1 MRYFAFLLV
10 VLLSLPPVRAAESG
24 DRPFILVL
32 NAFPPELNA
41 TLKQLNLDPAASALP
56 RPKGIP
62 MFKGQVDGK
71 DVVVVQTGMS
81 MVNAAMSLQIALD
94 RFPATHV
101 LFAGIAGGI
110 DPALHIGDVVIPE
123 KWAYHAEASYFN
135 SDGKG
140 GYVPSPYFTS
150 RYPKLKYANHG
161 MIFPDEVQAI
171 KDGQEHFAYIASFPA
186 DPGLL
191 QVARRAVAALGE
203 LKAADDGRLLKVE
216 IGGTGVTG
224 PVFMD
229 NADYRKHV
237 MAVWKAR
244 CIDMESTA
252 YAHVCHTNG
261 VPFLAI
267 RSLSDLAGGQE
278 GENPELAHRELSSEI
293 AVRVLRAIIKEL

>member
-1 MRYFAFLLV
+1 MKHLRLLLLV
-10 VLLSLPPVRAAESG
+10 LFILPLARSDEP
-24 DRPFILVL
+24 PTKPLILVL

-41 TLKQLNLDPAASALP
+41 TLRHLNLDPVASALP

-62 MFKGQVDGK
+62 VFRGTVDGK

-94 RFPATHV
+94 RFPVTHV
-101 LFAGIAGGI
+101 LFAGIAGGT
-110 DPALHIGDVVIPE
+110 DPSLHIGDVVIPE
-123 KWAYHAEASYFN
+123 RWAYHAEAAYFN
-135 SDGKG
+135 PDGKG
-140 GYVPSPYFTS
+140 GYVQPPYFTM
-150 RYPKLKYANHG
+150 RYPQLKYANHG

-171 KDGQEHFAYIASFPA
+171 KEGQDQFAYISDFPS

-191 QVARRAVAALGE
+191 ATARRAVSAMGP
-203 LKAADDGRLLKVE
+203 LKATDDGRPLKVE

-237 MAVWKAR
+237 AKVWQAR